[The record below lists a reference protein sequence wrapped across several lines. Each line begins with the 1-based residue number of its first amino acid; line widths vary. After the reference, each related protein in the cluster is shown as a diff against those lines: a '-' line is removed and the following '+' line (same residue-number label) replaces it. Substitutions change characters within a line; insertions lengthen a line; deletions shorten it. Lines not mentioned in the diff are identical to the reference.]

1 MIRTH
6 RRRPCRPTA
15 LVVALC
21 GVLLFAGCSDEPPR
35 ERRMQTVKLLPDTPP
50 PPPPP
55 PPRPPEEQRQEQ
67 PRPDRPQERPPE
79 PQAVDQALLRS
90 DEAAG
95 DGPGSGLVAG
105 TVTQDYTSQPVGQAL
120 SIPGSGNDATSRLA
134 AESFAAATT
143 RALNE
148 FLAREQALKRDD
160 FRAQVNLW
168 LTPGGTVQ
176 RAELVG
182 STGDVELDQALRDS
196 LARFPGTVSPPASLQ
211 QPLRLRV
218 TNRMLG

>member
-1 MIRTH
+1 MSAPTRS
-6 RRRPCRPTA
+6 RRPARAGLA
-15 LVVALC
+15 LVLFGALW
-21 GVLLFAGCSDEPPR
+21 LAACSDEPPR

-50 PPPPP
+50 PPPPK
-55 PPRPPEEQRQEQ
+55 PEERRPEPPKPDKPQ
-67 PRPDRPQERPPE
+67 PQMPENRPDPVQ
-79 PQAVDQALLRS
+79 QALLKS

-105 TVTQDYTSQPVGQAL
+105 AVTQEYTDQKIGQEL
-120 SIPGSGNDATSRLA
+120 RIGGGGEDAAARLA
-134 AESFAAATT
+134 AESFASATT

-148 FLAREQALKRDD
+148 FLAREQALKRAD
-160 FRAQVNLW
+160 FRAQVHLW
-168 LTPGGTVQ
+168 LAPSGSVQ

-182 STGDVELDQALRDS
+182 STGDLDLDRALRDS
-196 LARFPGTVSPPASLQ
+196 LQRFPGTAAPPDSLR

>member
-1 MIRTH
+1 MPLPSRHPRKVRTGL
-6 RRRPCRPTA
+6 A
-15 LVVALC
+15 LALC
-21 GVLLFAGCSDEPPR
+21 AALLLAACSDEPQR

-50 PPPPP
+50 PPPPK
-55 PPRPPEEQRQEQ
+55 PPEEQRPDPPKQDKQEA
-67 PRPDRPQERPPE
+67 PE
-79 PQAVDQALLRS
+79 NKPELDQVLLRS

-105 TVTQDYTSQPVGQAL
+105 AVTREYSDQATSQEVRIA
-120 SIPGSGNDATSRLA
+120 GSGDDAAARLVA
-134 AESFAAATT
+134 QSFATDTT
-143 RALNE
+143 RALND
-148 FLAREQALKRDD
+148 FLAREQALKQGD

-168 LTPGGTVQ
+168 LAPSGAVQ

-182 STGDVELDQALRDS
+182 STGDLELDRALRDS
-196 LARFPGTVSPPASLQ
+196 LARFPGTASPPDALR

>member
-1 MIRTH
+1 MPLPYRHPPKVRTGL
-6 RRRPCRPTA
+6 A
-15 LVVALC
+15 LALC
-21 GVLLFAGCSDEPPR
+21 AALLLVACSDEPKF

-50 PPPPP
+50 PPPPK
-55 PPRPPEEQRQEQ
+55 PPEEQR
-67 PRPDRPQERPPE
+67 PE
-79 PQAVDQALLRS
+79 PPKQDKQETAESKPEPDQALLRS

-105 TVTQDYTSQPVGQAL
+105 AVTRDYTDQETGAAEEVRIA
-120 SIPGSGNDATSRLA
+120 GSGDDAAARLVA
-134 AESFAAATT
+134 QSFAVDTT
-143 RALNE
+143 RALND
-148 FLAREQALKRDD
+148 FLAREQALKQGD

-168 LTPGGTVQ
+168 LAPSGAVR

-182 STGDVELDQALRDS
+182 STGDLELDRALRDS
-196 LARFPGTVSPPASLQ
+196 LARFPGTASPPDALR

>member
-1 MIRTH
+1 MPAPSRT
-6 RRRPCRPTA
+6 RPPSHAVLA
-15 LVVALC
+15 LALC
-21 GVLLFAGCSDEPPR
+21 GALALAACSDEPPR

-50 PPPPP
+50 PPPPK
-55 PPRPPEEQRQEQ
+55 PPEEKR
-67 PRPDRPQERPPE
+67 PE
-79 PQAVDQALLRS
+79 PPKPDQPQPQVPENRPEPVQQALLKS

-105 TVTQDYTSQPVGQAL
+105 AVTQDYTDQRIGQEL
-120 SIPGSGNDATSRLA
+120 RIGGSGEDAASRLA
-134 AESFAAATT
+134 AQSFASAAT

-148 FLAREQALKRDD
+148 FLAREQALKRGD
-160 FRAQVNLW
+160 FRAQVHLW
-168 LTPGGTVQ
+168 LAPSGSVQ

-182 STGDVELDQALRDS
+182 STGDEDLDRALRES
-196 LARFPGTVSPPASLQ
+196 LQRFPGTSAPPESLR